1 MADTV
6 LGGVME
12 FFRNLGIFDIL
23 LPFIL
28 VFTIMFAILERTKI
42 LGTEGKDGAS
52 RKNLNAMAGFVVAFL
67 VVASAQLVA
76 VVTQVSSQIII
87 VLLLVVFIVMLVGTM
102 RTNEELSKGDWL
114 KEGWVK
120 VPLIAIA
127 ALSTLAI
134 FLNALKTSS
143 GMSWLDV
150 IWNWLGQFYTNS
162 AVAAILLVLVLI
174 VFMYWITKGEKAEG
188 KKDKT

>member
-42 LGTEGKDGAS
+42 LGTEGKDGGT
-52 RKNLNAMAGFVVAFL
+52 RKNLNAMASFVIAFL

-76 VVTQVSSQIII
+76 VITQVSSQIII
-87 VLLLVVFIVMLVGTM
+87 VLLLVVFIIMLVGTM
-102 RTNEELSKGDWL
+102 RTNEELGKGDWL

-120 VPLIAIA
+120 VPLIALA

-162 AVAAILLVLVLI
+162 AVAAILLVVVLI
-174 VFMYWITKGEKAEG
+174 VFMYWITKEESKGEK
-188 KKDKT
+188 K

>member
-1 MADTV
+1 MAETV

-12 FFRNLGIFDIL
+12 FFRGLGVFDIL

-28 VFTIMFAILERTKI
+28 VFTIMFAILERTRI
-42 LGTEGKDGAS
+42 LGAEKDGGT
-52 RKNLNAMAGFVVAFL
+52 RKNLNAMASFVVSFL
-67 VVASAQLVA
+67 VVASAQIVA

-87 VLLLVVFIVMLVGTM
+87 VLLLVVFIIMLVGTM
-102 RTNEELSKGDWL
+102 RTNEDLSKGDWL

-127 ALSTLAI
+127 SLSTLAI

-162 AVAAILLVLVLI
+162 AVAAVILVVVLI
-174 VFMYWITKGEKAEG
+174 IFMYWITKGEKSEN
-188 KKDKT
+188 KKKET

>member
-1 MADTV
+1 MAETV

-12 FFRNLGIFDIL
+12 FFRGLGIFDIL

-42 LGTEGKDGAS
+42 LGAEKDGGT
-52 RKNLNAMAGFVVAFL
+52 RKNLNAMASFVVSFL

-87 VLLLVVFIVMLVGTM
+87 VLLLVVFIIMLVGTM
-102 RTNEELSKGDWL
+102 RTTEEISKGDWL

-120 VPLIAIA
+120 IPLIAIA

-162 AVAAILLVLVLI
+162 AVAAILLVIVLI
-174 VFMYWITKGEKAEG
+174 VFMYWITKGEG
-188 KKDKT
+188 KKEK